1 MSILPVTLW
10 GLDPLLHVPIQLMI
24 FQVKALVPVPDYEG
38 MYSHLTHPVRMI
50 EIMGVIQSVNRAT
63 KYISYTVD
71 DGTGAIRCIMWIP
84 DRFQMVQE
92 TGSIAWLQTFS
103 LGEVV
108 KVTGQPTAFRDVIQ
122 IDFQPGCIGT
132 VQKMDLLQKSF
143 EDPNAETLFRLRVLN
158 QERDVYTKP
167 LELPEFILQEVK
179 NKNKEPVAS
188 TTLLDRLRAW
198 VLGRKEFDIL
208 EMLNDPVNK
217 EIAEEVADIKGQAM
231 RPTMNCVKLLLAE
244 GLLEYSNEA
253 TMEFRVVESRQ
264 EGVRAPYGGSEL
276 IILDDD

>member
-38 MYSHLTHPVRMI
+38 MYSHHTHPVRMV

-63 KYISYTVD
+63 KYINYTVD

-84 DRFQMVQE
+84 DRFQTVQE
-92 TGSIAWLQTFS
+92 TSCSITWLQTFS

-108 KVTGQPTAFRDVIQ
+108 KVIGQPSVFRDVMQ
-122 IDFQPGCIGT
+122 IDFQPGCIE
-132 VQKMDLLQKSF
+132 SC

-179 NKNKEPVAS
+179 NKEQVTT
-188 TTLLDRLRAW
+188 TTLLDRLRVW
-198 VLGRKEFDIL
+198 VLERKEFGIL
-208 EMLNDPVNK
+208 EMLNDPVNR
-217 EIAEEVADIKGQAM
+217 EIAEQVADIKGQVM
-231 RPTMNCVKLLLAE
+231 RPTMKCIKLLLAE
-244 GLLEYSNEA
+244 GSLEYFNES

-264 EGVRAPYGGSEL
+264 EFVRAPYGGGEL